1 MAIVKKILAS
11 TDFSDLSAHGVR
23 YACRLAKDLGAQLI
37 VMNIVLLDETSIIDK
52 REMEQHKKRLD
63 EFVTKIAADAGGDL
77 KIRKVIDAGQPYSTI
92 VSRAEKERVDLIVIS
107 SHGRSGLSRML
118 IGSVTD
124 KVLRASHVPVLVVPS
139 GEEKS

>member
-11 TDFSDLSAHGVR
+11 TDFSDLSAKGVR

-37 VMNIVLLDETSIIDK
+37 VINIVLLDESSIVDK
-52 REMEQHKKRLD
+52 HEMEQHKKRLD
-63 EFVTKIAADAGGDL
+63 EFVTKIAADVVGDL

-139 GEEKS
+139 GQEKD

>member
-92 VSRAEKERVDLIVIS
+92 VSRAEKERVDMIVIS

>member
-11 TDFSDLSAHGVR
+11 TDFSDLSAKGVH
-23 YACRLAKDLGAQLI
+23 YACRLAKDFGAQLI
-37 VMNIVLLDETSIIDK
+37 VLNIVLLDESSIIDK